1 MGKDYN
7 FIIALVGKSSCGK
20 DSVARVLASQH
31 GYKYVVSTTTR
42 PMRSNDVNHVDY
54 HFVSDEEFQ
63 QLINE
68 DKLVEYRYYDT
79 IQQGE
84 NTRWHYGIEKDEID
98 LDKHSYVAVVDLQG
112 LSDLENA
119 FGNRVISIYI
129 DVPEEIRRIRAI
141 ARDRNFEEAEFDR
154 RCKDDDIKFE
164 DVSMIVDVTVRN
176 IDFHECV
183 SKVLFYINHS
193 RELVKF
199 YTQYCSY

>member
-1 MGKDYN
+1 MGKEYN

-20 DSVARVLASQH
+20 DSIARVLASQH

-42 PMRSNDVNHVDY
+42 PMRSNDVNHIDY

-63 QLINE
+63 QLIDN

-79 IQQGE
+79 ITNGK

-112 LSDLENA
+112 LKDLEDVY
-119 FGNRVISIYI
+119 GNRVISIYV
-129 DVPEEIRRIRAI
+129 DVPEEVRRIRAI
-141 ARDRNFEEAEFDR
+141 ARDRNFEEAEWNR
-154 RCKDDDIKFE
+154 RNKDDNIKFE
-164 DVSMIVDVTVRN
+164 NVDMLVDVTVKN
-176 IDFHECV
+176 INFDECV